1 MLTSPL
7 TGGAV
12 CFCGTKS
19 TDSSS
24 FPLTELTWVSR
35 TVLSR
40 VLASEALADQ
50 NELEARIC
58 WALPCR
64 LTTKYTLNILKSTQS
79 QCQTARPS
87 YGRLFTD
94 LTGRVY
100 LGHRSHAAEGQ
111 LRICPDL
118 VETLTLTDNL
128 SHRGGRPWAV
138 KMTQDLEQ
146 ILSQLSQPDNAVIQQ
161 VTAPWTLS
169 NLASVC

>member
-12 CFCGTKS
+12 CFCGTMS
-19 TDSSS
+19 TDSGS
-24 FPLTELTWVSR
+24 FPLTELTWISR

-58 WALPCR
+58 WALPRR
-64 LTTKYTLNILKSTQS
+64 LTTKYIFNILKSTQS
-79 QCQTARPS
+79 LCQTARPS
-87 YGRLFTD
+87 YGHLFTD
-94 LTGRVY
+94 LTGLVY
-100 LGHRSHAAEGQ
+100 LGHRSHTAEGQ

-128 SHRGGRPWAV
+128 SHRGGRP
-138 KMTQDLEQ
+138 
-146 ILSQLSQPDNAVIQQ
+146 
-161 VTAPWTLS
+161 
-169 NLASVC
+169 